1 MNKVVMAMAHPDDEL
16 IFGWPI
22 LFDESI
28 EKHLVIFSSD
38 AFNTDRTW
46 CKHRKEATYK
56 ICKKLGI
63 SVSIFDLNSEFYRM
77 GTRNKEL
84 FDNLNT
90 IFASILSLKYDW
102 IFTHNS
108 FGEYGHLDHILVHT
122 LAKRLNMNL
131 ITTDICLETN
141 WLPRFNDDVCENYQ
155 SKTLC
160 TLNEELYEECKKEY
174 EKVDSWTWNQPPI
187 TSCNLVRL

>member
-1 MNKVVMAMAHPDDEL
+1 MDKVVMAMAHPDDEL

-38 AFNTDRTW
+38 SFNKERQW
-46 CKHRKEATYK
+46 CAHRKEATYK

-77 GTRNKEL
+77 PTRGKEL
-84 FDNLNT
+84 FDNMST
-90 IFASILSLKYDW
+90 IFASISSLKYDW

-108 FGEYGHLDHILVHT
+108 FGEYGHLDHILIHT
-122 LAKRLNMNL
+122 LAMRLNLNV
-131 ITTDICLETN
+131 ITTDIYLETN
-141 WLPRFNDDVCENYQ
+141 WLPLFDKHYEKYITER
-155 SKTLC
+155 SC
-160 TLNEELYEECKKEY
+160 TLNEELYDECKEEY
-174 EKVDSWTWNQPPI
+174 VKLDSWTWNQPPI
-187 TSCNLVRL
+187 TSCKVVRL